1 MRPACARCCRVIVRL
16 LVLVLVLFLA
26 VAFVPATRPPINALI
41 HRYCTPGGAAFRMLF
56 ATLQVAQTAGCR
68 GDYIGCMKQAQVS
81 GSVQEYGWDGGVAIV
96 DSSLFGDLAPLGGL
110 IINPNTHQQV
120 ITTTQAFSHAEYRK
134 VAHSPTA
141 ERFPDMFIMSNV
153 SNLPAG
159 VIPQGVMPAVLG
171 LNTGSAEHTARR
183 SLMAEVFT
191 ALGRHPGPFSIVAPP
206 ELDAGEAG
214 PYSTPWTADPRA
226 VQDVLG
232 LNLFHMLF
240 GVDVSD
246 HLAAL
251 YEYDGL
257 LATAVLGV
265 FGKNVAAGAR
275 LAEIRAPIERLVFAS
290 EVGQKYLAKAE
301 KELGNGEARLREVIF
316 ISMFAGYGGT
326 GTLCR
331 YTVTHIL
338 TDPARYIPLFKKDP
352 EAFVLESARLWPSVA
367 GM

>member
-1 MRPACARCCRVIVRL
+1 MQPACARCCRVALLLVQL
-16 LVLVLVLFLA
+16 LVLFVVLILVL
-26 VAFVPATRPPINALI
+26 AFVPGSRQPFNAAV
-41 HRYCTPGGAAFRMLF
+41 HQYCTPGGPAFIALF
-56 ATLQVAQTAGCR
+56 TIQAGATLLGC
-68 GDYIGCMKQAQVS
+68 GSDYFGCAKTAQVS
-81 GSVQEYGWDGGVAIV
+81 AMADEYGWDGGVGVV
-96 DSSLFGDLAPLGGL
+96 DSSLLAP
-110 IINPNTHQQV
+110 IINPNTHQRV
-120 ITTTQAFSHAEYRK
+120 TTAHQAFSHAEYRK

-159 VIPQGVMPAVLG
+159 VIPEGVMPAVLG

-206 ELDAGEAG
+206 ELESGAAG

-226 VQDVLG
+226 VTDVLG
-232 LNLFHMLF
+232 LNLFHLLF
-240 GVDVSD
+240 GVDVSE

-257 LATAVLGV
+257 LAPAV
-265 FGKNVAAGAR
+265 FGKFGKFYDGEAAGAR
-275 LAEIRAPIERLVFAS
+275 IAEIRAPIERLVFAS

-301 KELGNGEARLREVIF
+301 ETLGNSEARLREIIF
-316 ISMFAGYGGT
+316 VSMFAGYGGT
-326 GTLCR
+326 GGLCR
-331 YTVTHIL
+331 YTVTQIL
-338 TDPARYIPLFKKDP
+338 KDPARYIALFKKDP
-352 EAFVLESARLWPSVA
+352 EAFVLESARLYPPVG